1 MSVNPTF
8 DHRAVLIE
16 KLGEDLE
23 SFVIANTNLP
33 KKGITAIYE
42 ITRLEAELL
51 DFAKDPTL
59 KDKDMKA
66 FRPQPP
72 KPDEKMSEEEYN
84 EALSDYRKALQ
95 EYHTVQS
102 AIKMLVPPADK
113 FAIDQY
119 MKPYWRAIKATSAVK
134 AGMFRAL
141 TRDPQEPQN
150 NGIFGGFGKKAP
162 SN

>member
-1 MSVNPTF
+1 MSIQPTF
-8 DHRAVLIE
+8 DHKAVLIE

-33 KKGITAIYE
+33 KKGVTAIYE

-59 KDKDMKA
+59 KDKDIKN

-72 KPDEKMSEEEYN
+72 KQDDKMTEEEYG

-95 EYHTVQS
+95 EYNTAQT
-102 AIKMLVPPADK
+102 ALKMLVPISDK

-119 MKPYWRAIKATSAVK
+119 MAPFWKAIRATSAVK

-141 TRDPQEPQN
+141 TRDPQEPQS
-150 NGIFGGFGKKAP
+150 GGFLGLGKKGP
-162 SN
+162 PQ